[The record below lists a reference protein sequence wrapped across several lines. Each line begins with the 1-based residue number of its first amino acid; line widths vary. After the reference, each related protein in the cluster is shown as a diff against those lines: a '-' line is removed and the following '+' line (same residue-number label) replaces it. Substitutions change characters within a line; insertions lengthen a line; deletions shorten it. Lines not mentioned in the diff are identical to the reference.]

1 MTQIDETATTN
12 LNRSGVRPAA
22 ALTCGIVGVAGA
34 VWAYWL
40 ILPGLVFGIAAI
52 ALGAWSRGR
61 GAREV
66 GSVAIALGIAAV
78 LLVPS
83 VLVVIDD
90 AEDWGRDC
98 ALNPSNPD
106 C

>member
-1 MTQIDETATTN
+1 MTQIDETGTTDTD
-12 LNRSGVRPAA
+12 RSGFRPAA
-22 ALTCGIVGVAGA
+22 ALACGILGVAGA
-34 VWAYWL
+34 VWVYWL

-83 VLVVIDD
+83 VLVVVDA

-98 ALNPSNPD
+98 ALKPSNPD